1 MSRYKFIETLLQ
13 NLRNVGSRRRMV
25 KEVDKRLEENP
36 RARRAGDVK
45 RALESG
51 VPSKQR
57 GLNRQIRRFTKGA
70 LAGIDELTGRSPRA
84 KVNLNEVVYG
94 TPEWKRGIA
103 NLGRSEKDLG
113 RRAATFE
120 DLLIGGTFVGAP
132 TTYGISKRLTSEP
145 EMEKELIQEIG
156 EERTNRIILGIFY
169 DKLGVQVD
177 PKEMS
182 SMAKEMTPQ
191 DRAEIRLRIAEL
203 RDAPMATDQELR
215 EIPEPTLRNIN
226 VQ

>member
-1 MSRYKFIETLLQ
+1 MKNFLSTLAQ
-13 NLRNVGSRRRMV
+13 NLGNVGSRRRMV

-51 VPSKQR
+51 VPRKQR
-57 GLNRQIRRFTKGA
+57 GLNRQIRRLSKGA

-84 KVNLNEVVYG
+84 KVNLSEVVYG
-94 TPEWKRGIA
+94 TPEWKRGIE
-103 NLGRSEKDLG
+103 NLTRSEQELG
-113 RRAATFE
+113 QRAGTLE
-120 DLLIGGTFVGAP
+120 ELLIGGTFIGAP
-132 TTYGISKRLTSEP
+132 SAYGISKRLTSEP
-145 EMEKELIQEIG
+145 ELEKELIGEIG
-156 EERTNRIILGIFY
+156 EERTNRLILGIFY
-169 DKLGVQVD
+169 DKLGMQVD
-177 PKEMS
+177 PKEIS

-191 DRAEIRLRIAEL
+191 DRAEIKLRIAEL